1 MMKTNQLLAGLGLLA
16 TTLPSVVLAQVINR
30 PSNDRPTGTS
40 PAEGGGNTVYIIV
53 AVVVVAVVAFLFFRS
68 KKKD

>member
-1 MMKTNQLLAGLGLLA
+1 MMKTNQLLARLGLLA

-30 PSNDRPTGTS
+30 PSNDRPTTTS
-40 PAEGGGNTVYIIV
+40 APGGGNTVYIVV

>member
-1 MMKTNQLLAGLGLLA
+1 MIKTNQLLARLSLLA
-16 TTLPSVVLAQVINR
+16 TALPSVVFAQVINR

-40 PAEGGGNTVYIIV
+40 GGNNTVYIIV
-53 AVVVVAVVAFLFFRS
+53 AVVVVAVVAFLFFRG

>member
-1 MMKTNQLLAGLGLLA
+1 MMKTHKLLAGLGLLA
-16 TTLPSVVLAQVINR
+16 TALPSVVFAQVINR
-30 PSNDRPTGTS
+30 PSNDRP
-40 PAEGGGNTVYIIV
+40 AEGGGNTVYIVV

>member
-1 MMKTNQLLAGLGLLA
+1 MIKTNQMLARLSLLA

-30 PSNDRPTGTS
+30 PSNDRP
-40 PAEGGGNTVYIIV
+40 AEGGGGNTVYIIV
-53 AVVVVAVVAFLFFRS
+53 AVVVVAVAAFLFFRG